1 MKITGRGE
9 YVRKRA
15 LKQKD
20 QSNLAKLRERVVRG
34 GNMDTEGLFEML
46 GQAAFNFKKGT

>member
-1 MKITGRGE
+1 MNNTERGE
-9 YVRKRA
+9 YARLRD